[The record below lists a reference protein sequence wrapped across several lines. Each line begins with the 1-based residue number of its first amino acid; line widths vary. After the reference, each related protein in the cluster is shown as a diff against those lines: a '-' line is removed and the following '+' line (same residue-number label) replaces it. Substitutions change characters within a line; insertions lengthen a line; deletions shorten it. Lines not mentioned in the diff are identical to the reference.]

1 MAQPQERLV
10 RALCQGGAYPHETQR
25 IKLIETH
32 ISWVLLTGKFAYK
45 LKKAIELPFLDFSS
59 LQRRHH
65 FCNEELRLNRRL
77 APELYVDVV
86 AIGGTP
92 EQPRVGETPAIE
104 YAVKMV
110 QFPRNAT
117 VDRQLAAGLVTR
129 DQVRDL
135 AQVMARFHI
144 QLESSRGP
152 QGDPAALE
160 NLRELDSCLDA
171 ARQARLEGIAV
182 WSKSQLESVA
192 TLLDARQA
200 SGAVR
205 ECHGDL
211 HLENL
216 ASIDGHIVPF
226 DALEFDA
233 ALRCMDVMDEAAFTT
248 MDFMAHERN
257 DLAYEFLNSYLEKTG
272 DYAGLAVLPHFLVK
286 RALIRAKVHAIKA
299 GQSTRSSEDAGR
311 DWQACDRYL
320 GLAENLTASRRPLLV
335 ITRGLSGS
343 GKTTVSGELVARL
356 GAVRVRSDLERK
368 RLHGL
373 AAGDSSDSAVG
384 GNIYDSA
391 SSDATYSVL
400 QDAARQG
407 LEAGFDMIVDA
418 SFLQRNRRTALSRV
432 ASASGARCLIVDCRA
447 SDAELRRRIAR
458 RSAQGHDASEATSE
472 VLDHQLAHRDELS
485 DAELRMT
492 VAVQTDEKVDYEG
505 LLARL
510 RQDG

>member
-10 RALCQGGAYPHETQR
+10 RALCQGGAYPHETQQ

-59 LQRRHH
+59 LQRRQH

-77 APELYVDVV
+77 APELYLDVV

-92 EQPRVGETPAIE
+92 ERPRVGETPAIE
-104 YAVKMV
+104 YAVKML
-110 QFPRNAT
+110 QFPRDAT
-117 VDRQLAAGLVTR
+117 LDRQLAAGLVTR

-135 AQVMARFHI
+135 ARSIAAFHTR
-144 QLESSRGP
+144 LEPARGP
-152 QGDPAALE
+152 EGDPAALE
-160 NLRELDSCLDA
+160 NLRELGNCLDA
-171 ARQARLEGIAV
+171 ARQARLERIAV

-192 TLLDARQA
+192 ALLDTRR
-200 SGAVR
+200 SDGAVR

-216 ASIDGHIVPF
+216 ASIDGRIVPF
-226 DALEFDA
+226 DALEFDP
-233 ALRCMDVMDEAAFTT
+233 ALRRMDIMDEAAFTT
-248 MDFMAHERN
+248 MDFMAHERD
-257 DLAYEFLNSYLEKTG
+257 DLAYEFLNCYLEETG
-272 DYAGLAVLPHFLVK
+272 DYSGLAVLRHFLVK

-299 GQSTRSSEDAGR
+299 GQSAKSSEDAGGG
-311 DWQACDRYL
+311 WQACDRYL
-320 GLAENLTASRRPLLV
+320 GLAEELTAPRRPLLV
-335 ITRGLSGS
+335 MTRGLSGS

-373 AAGDSSDSAVG
+373 AARDSSDSPVG
-384 GNIYDSA
+384 GNIYGSA
-391 SSDATYSVL
+391 SSDATYAVL
-400 QDAARQG
+400 QDAARQA
-407 LEAGFDMIVDA
+407 LEAGLDMIVDA

-447 SDAELRRRIAR
+447 SDAELRRRIAK
-458 RSAQGHDASEATSE
+458 RSAQGQDASEATAE
-472 VLDHQLAHRDELS
+472 VLDHQLAHRDDLS
-485 DAELRMT
+485 DAELQMT
-492 VAVQTDEKVDYEG
+492 VAVQTDEKVDYKG

-510 RQDG
+510 RQGD